1 MSRGRV
7 IPGTV
12 AITTSPTGPPLPMS
26 ISFGTAGM
34 GGILGWLVIHP
45 ANTVAVRLNLFSMAN
60 PTAPSPS
67 FLTFF
72 KDLVKSEGAAG
83 LYAGLGA
90 GVLRQVFYATSRF
103 GLFEVFR
110 DQMAKYRETDVLSRL
125 LTGCASGGIAALIS
139 CPCEVSLVRM
149 SNDRSLPMDK
159 RRNYGNVFNCGT
171 TIMKEEGIGAF
182 WRGCAPF
189 VNRALLVGCCQVGT
203 YDQFKTTYK
212 NLGVTSKTGNVF
224 CAAMS
229 SGLIYSV
236 VTNPLE
242 TAKNRMAFQQADK
255 AGKLPYTG
263 TIQTLKK
270 IASEEGTAALW
281 RGFPAYYTRCGGHT
295 VMMFIFVEAL
305 RDQYRAM

>member
-1 MSRGRV
+1 MGNTTRVKMSGGRV

-12 AITTSPTGPPLPMS
+12 AITTTPTGPPLPMS

-67 FLTFF
+67 FLPFF

-110 DQMAKYRETDVLSRL
+110 DKMAQYRETDVLSRL

-171 TIMKEEGIGAF
+171 TIKRRRH
-182 WRGCAPF
+182 WRLLARLCTICKPCA
-189 VNRALLVGCCQVGT
+189 VGRLLSGWHLRPIQNNIQKPRCDEQDWQCVLCSHELWPHLLGR
-203 YDQFKTTYK
+203 YK
-212 NLGVTSKTGNVF
+212 ST
-224 CAAMS
+224 
-229 SGLIYSV
+229 
-236 VTNPLE
+236 
-242 TAKNRMAFQQADK
+242 
-255 AGKLPYTG
+255 
-263 TIQTLKK
+263 
-270 IASEEGTAALW
+270 
-281 RGFPAYYTRCGGHT
+281 
-295 VMMFIFVEAL
+295 
-305 RDQYRAM
+305 